1 MPFRVARASIAF
13 LLLLLLGGCGGVASG
28 PSATATETAL
38 NATAATDVMADGPL
52 GERSLGEPNAP
63 VTVIEYVSLTCPHC
77 ANFQKTVFP
86 RVKKEFIDTGKI
98 RFIVREFPIGH
109 ASGHAA
115 IINRCAPEGK
125 YFFLENQFLT
135 RQPEWVSQEVR
146 PDAIYAVAKSS
157 GMSRET
163 FDKCLTN
170 QTIIDGLTEVK
181 QRGRKYGVVGT
192 PTFFINGRK
201 SAQGEVTYDQFKA
214 LILSPPTQ
222 SSSS

>member
-1 MPFRVARASIAF
+1 MSFQAARASIALA
-13 LLLLLLGGCGGVASG
+13 LLLMLGGCGGVASG
-28 PSATATETAL
+28 PTATATETAL
-38 NATAATDVMADGPL
+38 NAAPDADVMADGPL
-52 GERSLGEPNAP
+52 GERTLGKANAP

-77 ANFQKTVFP
+77 ANFQKTIFP

-109 ASGHAA
+109 TSGHAA
-115 IINRCAPEGK
+115 IINRCAPDDK
-125 YFFLENQFLT
+125 YFFLLNQFLT

-163 FDKCLTN
+163 FDKCLSN
-170 QTIIDGLTEVK
+170 QTIIDGLNEVK
-181 QRGRKYGVVGT
+181 QRGRKYGVIGT

-201 SAQGEVTYDQFKA
+201 AAQGEVTFDQIKA
-214 LILSPPTQ
+214 LIEAPPPP

>member
-13 LLLLLLGGCGGVASG
+13 LLLFLLGGCGGVASG
-28 PSATATETAL
+28 PSATATTTAL

-52 GERSLGEPNAP
+52 GERSLGKPNAP

-77 ANFQKTVFP
+77 ANFQETVFP

-109 ASGHAA
+109 TSGHAA
-115 IINRCAPEGK
+115 IINRCAPEDK
-125 YFFLENQFLT
+125 YFFLENQFLI

-181 QRGRKYGVVGT
+181 QRGRKYGVIGT

-201 SAQGEVTYDQFKA
+201 AAQGEVTYYQFKA